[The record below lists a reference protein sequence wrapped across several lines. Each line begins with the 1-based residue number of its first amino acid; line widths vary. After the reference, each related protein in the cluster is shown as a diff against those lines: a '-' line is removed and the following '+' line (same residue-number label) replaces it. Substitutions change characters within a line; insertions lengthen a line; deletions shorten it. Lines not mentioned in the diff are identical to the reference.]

1 MDTRIL
7 CAGKGLRVP
16 VLLKRVFLLLLGIIL
31 LEVLFLLP
39 SPSIHVLAKEKKDIR
54 VSLNL
59 KEVELPV
66 FIKFVSDVTGKSFLF
81 DERVR
86 GKVTVVSPKKIG
98 PDELYR
104 VFLSIL
110 DFKGYTALP
119 DGKVIRIVPSK
130 LAKQQGG
137 EVISENVLKARE
149 GFVTRLI
156 PLKFIRVEDVS
167 RIITPLISPNG
178 VISFNADTNTL
189 VVTESSF
196 NINRLVDLVKKLD
209 KKPEV
214 GRLKVFVYYL
224 ENARADDISK
234 VLTDLFSKT
243 TRPMPAAQRK
253 GASPPVSITGEI
265 TGPISITA
273 ENNINALI
281 IRALPQD
288 YDVVKDVIK
297 KLDIRRRQVFVEGAI
312 VEVSLTRLKEL
323 GFEFRFLNDFDTET
337 VGGVGGSN
345 FGTIGQA
352 TIGPEGLA
360 NISGLAVGVVKGTF
374 TFRGEEFL
382 NIGALLKALES
393 ESGVDII
400 STPQLLTTDNQ
411 EAEIVVGENV
421 PLITNKT
428 VTTGGNVQTSVER
441 QDVGVRLKLTPH
453 IAEGDFVSLDIYQE
467 ISSVSESAAFDPN
480 QVGPLINKRFA
491 QTSVVVKDG
500 ETIVIAGL
508 IKDNTTTIV
517 QKVPFL
523 GDVPLLGYLFRYKKD
538 QKDKT
543 NLLIFI
549 TPRIVKEASV
559 LQDIRREKERQIKR
573 EREEEKKQTK

>member
-1 MDTRIL
+1 MDTRIS
-7 CAGKGLRVP
+7 CIGMGLRAP
-16 VLLKRVFLLLLGIIL
+16 VLFKRFLSILLAIILLQLLLL
-31 LEVLFLLP
+31 LP
-39 SPSIHVLAKEKKDIR
+39 PSSTSVSAKEKKKEIR

-86 GKVTVVSPKKIG
+86 GKVTVVSPKKIDS
-98 PDELYR
+98 DELYR

-119 DGKVIRIVPSK
+119 DGRVIRIVPSK

-137 EVISENVLKARE
+137 KVISENVLRARE

-156 PLKFIRVEDVS
+156 PLRFIRVEDVS
-167 RIITPLISPNG
+167 RIITPLLSPNG

-196 NINRLVDLVKKLD
+196 NINRLVDLVEKLD

-214 GRLKVFVYYL
+214 GRLKLFVYYL
-224 ENARADDISK
+224 ENARADDIAK
-234 VLTDLFSKT
+234 VLTDLFSKA
-243 TRPMPAAQRK
+243 TRPMSPKRP
-253 GASPPVSITGEI
+253 GAKPVSIRGEI

-281 IRALPQD
+281 IRSLPQD

-453 IAEGDFVSLDIYQE
+453 IAEGNFVSLDIYQE

-523 GDVPLLGYLFRYKKD
+523 GDVPLLGYLFRYKKN

-549 TPRIVKEASV
+549 TPRIVKKASV
-559 LQDIRREKERQIKR
+559 LQDIRREKERQMKK
-573 EREEEKKQTK
+573 EREGEKKETK